1 MDTVALVSVVASG
14 SVALAGVGAA
24 AWTSARARDRE
35 HRAERARRLTD
46 RRERAYE
53 EVLRVAVRLTAAY
66 RRTNQGNGFARISP
80 SLDTLPAEVP
90 GLFLYGSDRMQAAY
104 DHWVLALGAYR
115 TANETKADP
124 LVVSVALEGIGK
136 ALDEMTRQAA
146 HELGAPSGN
155 GAAPSAAT
163 RPTRT

>member
-1 MDTVALVSVVASG
+1 MDAVALVSVIVSG
-14 SVALAGVGAA
+14 SVGLAGVGAA
-24 AWTSARARDRE
+24 AWSTARARDRE
-35 HRAERARRLTD
+35 LRAEQQRRLTD
-46 RRERAYE
+46 RREHAYDQ
-53 EVLRVAVRLTAAY
+53 VLRVAVRLSAAY
-66 RRTNQGNGFARISP
+66 RRTSVGNGFARISP
-80 SLDTLPAEVP
+80 PLDTLPAEVP

-155 GAAPSAAT
+155 GAAPSVAT